1 MKPAMNMFDKEMM
14 SDGAAPSD
22 MFFGGEA
29 EESIL
34 MPEEK
39 AAEQTFEAASE
50 TEGGKGLAFKY
61 HIKNPVFVKRNNSSL
76 IPIFQS
82 HLDGLMVSVYNRD
95 VDDKHPLSTIEFT
108 NLSGTA
114 LEEGPISVFFN
125 KNFAGEAM
133 IPFLETNAKGRIPY
147 AIDQAVEVVRETS
160 STTSSFHQIVIKDY
174 IYFKYYRTSTTIYK
188 LKNFNEN
195 PRKVIV
201 EHPKSKDYKLF
212 ETVEPAEKTVSFY

>member
-1 MKPAMNMFDKEMM
+1 
-14 SDGAAPSD
+14 
-22 MFFGGEA
+22 
-29 EESIL
+29 
-34 MPEEK
+34 
-39 AAEQTFEAASE
+39 
-50 TEGGKGLAFKY
+50 
-61 HIKNPVFVKRNNSSL
+61 
-76 IPIFQS
+76 
-82 HLDGLMVSVYNRD
+82 MVSVYNRD

-212 ETVEPAEKTVSFY
+212 ENGGTRLKKRLPSINLQLSSRDLIMPNWKSKNGN